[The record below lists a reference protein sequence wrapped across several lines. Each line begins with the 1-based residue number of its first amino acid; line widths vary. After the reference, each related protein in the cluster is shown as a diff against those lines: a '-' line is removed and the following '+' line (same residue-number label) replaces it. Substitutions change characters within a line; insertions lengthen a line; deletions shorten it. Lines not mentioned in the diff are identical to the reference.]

1 MNLNSDF
8 PEDTFPLSHQVAG
21 HFHGNQKTK
30 LGNLNSI
37 IHLDGFFFIRKLY
50 ITRFIRNKRWIC
62 FKSCSIASSW
72 IKRT

>member
-30 LGNLNSI
+30 LGNLNSF
-37 IHLDGFFFIRKLY
+37 IHLD
-50 ITRFIRNKRWIC
+50 
-62 FKSCSIASSW
+62 SIFQKK
-72 IKRT
+72 IINN